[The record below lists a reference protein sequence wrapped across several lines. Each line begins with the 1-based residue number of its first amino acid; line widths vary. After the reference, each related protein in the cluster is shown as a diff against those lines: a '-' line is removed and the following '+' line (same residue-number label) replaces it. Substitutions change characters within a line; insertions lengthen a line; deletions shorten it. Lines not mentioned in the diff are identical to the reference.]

1 MAEPLDHPGFI
12 RKCLEEGRDPHTAWA
27 AHSLGKRAEDVTREE
42 RTQAKSENYCLL
54 YSGDFLATVK
64 WPQHLTQH
72 L

>member
-1 MAEPLDHPGFI
+1 MQVSHEAFI
-12 RKCLEEGRDPHTAWA
+12 RICLEEGRDPHTAWA
-27 AHSLGKRAEDVTREE
+27 AHSFGKKPEEVTPTE

-54 YSGDFLATVK
+54 YSGDFLATVN